1 MIFSSIEIG
10 TGSATTPTVVL
21 VGRLWSVSKYYA

>member
-1 MIFSSIEIG
+1 MTFSSTEIG

-21 VGRLWSVSKYYA
+21 VGRIASKYSL